1 MENQKQAEIELK
13 IMLEPQN
20 VALVENYLNQ
30 TMPFP
35 VLAHQT
41 ELLGNTYYDTPEQF
55 FATQKM
61 GLRVRSVNQQYE
73 ITLKTQGEIVGGL
86 HIRPEYNL
94 ALPNSQPDFQA
105 LVEKYQL
112 PFENS
117 EQIAESL
124 QATFSTD
131 FTRKTWLV
139 QVGQSDIEVALDLG
153 IIKNHVGEEPI
164 CELEFEIKQG
174 NLGDLFTLVEE
185 IPKADGMWLS
195 NLSKA
200 QRGYLLGQAV
210 KFEQKIAT
218 AMSGENSEELAQLL
232 ADFIRIADEQREVLE
247 RFNQCS
253 NQQFVSW
260 QQARAFVKSQAYLK
274 DKLKALKQ
282 QFI

>member
-30 TMPFP
+30 TSPFP

-55 FATQKM
+55 FASQKM

-73 ITLKTQGEIVGGL
+73 ITLKTKGEIVGGL

-94 ALPNSQPDFQA
+94 ALPNSRPDFQA

-112 PFENS
+112 PFENP

-124 QATFSTD
+124 QAIFSTD
-131 FTRKTWLV
+131 FTRKTWLL
-139 QVGQSDIEVALDLG
+139 QVGQSELEVALDLG
-153 IIKNHVGEEPI
+153 IIKNHFGEEPI

-174 NLGDLFTLVEE
+174 ELSDLFTLVDAM
-185 IPKADGMWLS
+185 PKADGMWLS

-218 AMSGENSEELAQLL
+218 AMVGENSEKLAQLL
-232 ADFIRIADEQREVLE
+232 ADFIRIGNEKSEVLA
-247 RFNQCS
+247 RFNQCTQ
-253 NQQFVSW
+253 QQFSNW
-260 QQARAFVKSQAYLK
+260 QQAKAFVKSKDYLLHNLTN
-274 DKLKALKQ
+274 LKTM
-282 QFI
+282 I

>member
-20 VALVENYLNQ
+20 VALVENYLKQ
-30 TMPFP
+30 TTPFP

-41 ELLGNTYYDTPEQF
+41 ELLGNTYYDTPEQC
-55 FATQKM
+55 FASQKM
-61 GLRVRSVNQQYE
+61 GLRVRSVNQKYE

-94 ALPNSQPDFQA
+94 ALPDSWPDFQA
-105 LVEKYQL
+105 LVEKYRL
-112 PFENS
+112 PFENP

-124 QATFSTD
+124 QAIFSTD
-131 FTRKTWLV
+131 FTRKTWLL
-139 QVGQSDIEVALDLG
+139 QVGQSKLEVALDLG

-174 NLGDLFTLVEE
+174 ELSDLFTLVDAM
-185 IPKADGMWLS
+185 PKADGMWLS

-218 AMSGENSEELAQLL
+218 AVVGENSEKLAQLL
-232 ADFIRIADEQREVLE
+232 ADFIRIGNEKSEVLAC
-247 RFNQCS
+247 FNQCTQ
-253 NQQFVSW
+253 QQFSNW
-260 QQARAFVKSQAYLK
+260 QQARAFVKSKDYLLHNLTN
-274 DKLKALKQ
+274 LKTM
-282 QFI
+282 I